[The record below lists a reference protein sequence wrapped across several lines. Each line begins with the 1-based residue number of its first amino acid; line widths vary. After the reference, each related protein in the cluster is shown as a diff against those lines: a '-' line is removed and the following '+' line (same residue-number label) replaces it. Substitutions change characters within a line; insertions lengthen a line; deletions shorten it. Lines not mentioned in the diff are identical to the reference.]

1 MTDIRFALSCSI
13 ITLTVITAMLAD
25 VRAAES
31 PAKGAVPTDDTVR
44 VESKA
49 ASERAAEEVA
59 KWKLVFENDDR
70 EAITAEKD
78 SVLRWSWS
86 DNGRLYGNVYVYT
99 ARGRPVAIVE
109 FFSWF
114 SPIQGTF
121 FQCTSLT
128 SEPMKATRSGQEIWS
143 PRSNNVVMH
152 DVPQAP
158 VPAETPATRLIQMRR
173 MADAFQIEVDDKRG
187 TDSQTTIRQLRLLSR
202 PMHRYGN
209 KESEVLDGAMFSY
222 SISTDP
228 GAILI
233 LEAVPTG
240 NGPRWRYGLARVW
253 SYGARAT
260 YSGKPVWKIEEVN
273 PRADSKA
280 NFYLNSIP

>member
-1 MTDIRFALSCSI
+1 MKEIRFALICS
-13 ITLTVITAMLAD
+13 LLALAVIAVMLAD
-25 VRAAES
+25 VRADDP
-31 PAKGAVPTDDTVR
+31 PAKGAAPTDDTVQ

-49 ASERAAEEVA
+49 ASERAAEEIA

-70 EAITAEKD
+70 DEITAEKD

-86 DNGRLYGNVYVYT
+86 DNGRLYGNVYVYA

-143 PRSNNVVMH
+143 PRGNNVVMQE
-152 DVPQAP
+152 VPQAP

-173 MADAFQIEVDDKRG
+173 MADAFQVEVDDKRG
-187 TDSQTTIRQLRLLSR
+187 ADSQPTIRQLRLLSR
-202 PMHRYGN
+202 PMHRYGK
-209 KESEVLDGAMFSY
+209 KEGEVLDGAMFSY

-233 LEAVPTG
+233 LEAVPTK
-240 NGPRWRYGLARVW
+240 NGPRWRYGFARVW

-280 NFYLNSIP
+280 NFYLNALP

>member
-1 MTDIRFALSCSI
+1 VKEIRFALSCSL
-13 ITLTVITAMLAD
+13 ITLTVIAAMLAD
-25 VRAAES
+25 ARAAEP
-31 PAKGAVPTDDTVR
+31 PAKGTAPTDDTVQ

-49 ASERAAEEVA
+49 ASERATEEIA

-70 EAITAEKD
+70 EQITAEKD

-86 DNGRLYGNVYVYT
+86 DNGRLYGNVFVYT

-143 PRSNNVVMH
+143 PRSNNVVMQ
-152 DVPQAP
+152 DVPQSP
-158 VPAETPATRLIQMRR
+158 VPAETTAVRLIQMRR
-173 MADAFQIEVDDKRG
+173 LANAIQVEVDDKRG
-187 TDSQTTIRQLRLLSR
+187 TGADTTIRQLRLLSK

-209 KESEVLDGAMFSY
+209 KESEVLEGAMFSY

-260 YSGKPVWKIEEVN
+260 LSGKPVWIIDEVN

-280 NFYLNSIP
+280 NFYLNALP